1 MWIKIK
7 TLALTKSPRIML
19 NKKDETYLL
28 EFINNA
34 YGSKEEMAKI
44 LDLGIEMLF
53 YVEEDAF
60 SRREIQGV
68 VSAIRDVIA
77 NLRHKE

>member
-1 MWIKIK
+1 
-7 TLALTKSPRIML
+7 ML
-19 NKKDETYLL
+19 NKKDESYLL
-28 EFINNA
+28 ELTKDT

-60 SRREIQGV
+60 SRREIQRV
-68 VSAIRDVIA
+68 VSAMRDVVVV
-77 NLRHKE
+77 LRKQR